1 MKRVGLIL
9 AVACLVLSCSA
20 AEVSTNVVKNVV
32 LSAVRTQCE
41 VRTKSGTRCKRN
53 AQPGEKLCRQHKK
66 IEERRNSTQQ
76 PSGLEKRTPNA

>member
-9 AVACLVLSCSA
+9 SLACLVLSCSA

-41 VRTKSGTRCKRN
+41 ARTKSGTRCKRN

-76 PSGLEKRTPNA
+76 PSGLGKRTPNA

>member
-41 VRTKSGTRCKRN
+41 ARTKSGTRCKRN

-66 IEERRNSTQQ
+66 IEERRKPAQQ
-76 PSGLEKRTPNA
+76 PSSPKKRTPSP

>member
-9 AVACLVLSCSA
+9 SLACLVLSCSA

-41 VRTKSGTRCKRN
+41 ARTKSGTRCKRN

-76 PSGLEKRTPNA
+76 PSCQEKRTPNA

>member
-9 AVACLVLSCSA
+9 SLACLVLSCSA

-41 VRTKSGTRCKRN
+41 ARTKSGTRCKRN

>member
-1 MKRVGLIL
+1 MKSVGLVL
-9 AVACLVLSCSA
+9 SLACLALSCSA

-41 VRTKSGTRCKRN
+41 ARTKSGTRCKRN

>member
-41 VRTKSGTRCKRN
+41 ARTKSGTRCKRN

>member
-1 MKRVGLIL
+1 MKSVG
-9 AVACLVLSCSA
+9 LVLSLACLALSCPA

-41 VRTKSGTRCKRN
+41 ARTKSGTRCKRN

-76 PSGLEKRTPNA
+76 PSGQEKRTPNA